1 MLKYLIMVVIFCLVP
16 GCMHLPYSPMNMM
29 SHPEPG
35 REAICPVSKTPV
47 IITETT
53 PSAVYKNRIYYFTD
67 DDKKA
72 MFMGSPEEYINGKN
86 TEHETVFSSVSFVVL
101 GLVGIVIMAVMMGIG
116 K

>member
-1 MLKYLIMVVIFCLVP
+1 MLKSLLMVIIFCLMP

-29 SHPEPG
+29 DNPESG

-53 PSAVYKNRIYYFTD
+53 PSAVYKNRIYYFVD
-67 DDKKA
+67 DGKKA
-72 MFMGSPEEYINGKN
+72 IFLGNPEEYINGKN
-86 TEHETVFSSVSFVVL
+86 TEHKTVFSSVSFVVL